1 MKLSKEIKNKIKQEY
16 KEFEKSMYAGKTK
29 EERDELG
36 QFFTPPAVSIKL
48 IETFEAET
56 LADKVILDPTCG
68 SGNLLAACLIAG
80 ADLDKIFGND
90 FDYTMVKICRER
102 LNKICTDLNKPLIN
116 NWQIHRG
123 DAQDS
128 FCLKEFGAD
137 YKEKLKLHFVEGTF
151 AYMMPELADSFLS
164 KEQAEFLKYVN

>member
-1 MKLSKEIKNKIKQEY
+1 MEKIKMKLSKEIKNKIKQEY

-116 NWQIHRG
+116 N
-123 DAQDS
+123 
-128 FCLKEFGAD
+128 
-137 YKEKLKLHFVEGTF
+137 
-151 AYMMPELADSFLS
+151 
-164 KEQAEFLKYVN
+164 